1 VHAPRLL
8 ATRYRLDRRLG
19 RGGFGTVY
27 AAFDAALDR
36 PVAVKMIRDDLLTD
50 PDVARR
56 FQREA
61 RLAAAFV
68 HPNVV
73 TVYDFGMTAVARAFL
88 VMELLEGS
96 TLREELRRG
105 HFAPSRAL
113 AVMRGVCGAMEA
125 GHRRQL
131 LHRDLKPE
139 NIMLTKDGDGEIA
152 KVLDFGVAK
161 ALNEARDLVSNSGT
175 LVGTLRYMAPAQLR
189 GEEGDPASD
198 VWALGVIAYEMLTGA
213 HPFEHATI
221 GACGVPTDYHGTIAQ
236 PLADAPSRWRGFFTR
251 ALAIESADR
260 PHTPAVFFKELED
273 ALS

>member
-1 VHAPRLL
+1 VPRVL

-27 AAFDAALDR
+27 SGFDTALDR
-36 PVAVKMIRDDLLTD
+36 AVAVKMIRDDLLTD

-73 TVYDFGMTAVARAFL
+73 TVYDFGMTTAARAFL
-88 VMELLEGS
+88 VMELLEGA
-96 TLREELRRG
+96 TLRDALRQDR
-105 HFAPSRAL
+105 FSPSRAL
-113 AVMRGVCGAMEA
+113 AVMRGVCAAIDA

-131 LHRDLKPE
+131 LHRDLKPD
-139 NIMLTKDGDGEIA
+139 NIILVRQGDGETA
-152 KVLDFGVAK
+152 KVLDFGIAK
-161 ALNEARDLVSNSGT
+161 TLTDARDTVSEAGR

-189 GEEGDPASD
+189 GEEGDSSSD

-213 HPFEHATI
+213 HPFEHVLI
-221 GACGVPTDYHGTIAQ
+221 GAGVDATDYRRLIAQ
-236 PLADAPSRWRGFFTR
+236 PLGDAPASWRAFFGR
-251 ALAIESADR
+251 ALAIDSGRR
-260 PHTPAVFFKELED
+260 PASPAAFLTELEH
-273 ALS
+273 ALA

>member
-1 VHAPRLL
+1 VPRLL

-27 AAFDAALDR
+27 SGFDTALDR

-73 TVYDFGMTAVARAFL
+73 TVYDFGMTTAARAFL
-88 VMELLEGS
+88 VMELLVGA
-96 TLREELRRG
+96 TLRDALREDR
-105 HFAPSRAL
+105 FEPSRAL
-113 AVMRGVCGAMEA
+113 AVMRGVCAAIDA

-139 NIMLTKDGDGEIA
+139 NIILVQQGDGETA
-152 KVLDFGVAK
+152 KVLDFGIAK
-161 ALNEARDLVSNSGT
+161 TLNDARDTVTEAGR

-189 GEEGDPASD
+189 GEDGDSSSD

-213 HPFEHATI
+213 HPFEHVAI
-221 GACGVPTDYHGTIAQ
+221 GVGGDATDYRRMIAQ
-236 PLADAPSRWRGFFTR
+236 PLGDAPASWRAFFGR
-251 ALAIESADR
+251 ALAIDSGHR
-260 PHTPAVFFKELED
+260 PASPAVFLAELEL
-273 ALS
+273 ALA